1 MSIANDAG
9 LTTSLWMTQEV
20 PDFPI
25 LADHE
30 RDPDVCVIG
39 AGISGL
45 SIARGLAQ
53 RGLDV
58 LVLDRGPVGGGQTAR
73 TSAHLSSALDDRYY
87 LLRKHFGAEGAK
99 LAASSHR
106 AAIDEIER
114 TVKEL
119 AIACAFAR
127 VPGYLF
133 GDQTVLERELAAASE
148 AGLEVAF
155 VDRAPLP
162 FDTGRSLRFEQQA
175 ELQPLAYIAAL
186 AKDLAARGVRIRTN
200 THVLAVAGGALCEL
214 ELEGGQTL
222 RAKAVVDATGFGITS
237 RYDIPIRMAAYRSY
251 CLAFAVPHEAL
262 PHALYWDTSDPY
274 HYLRLAS
281 DAAGR
286 EILVVGG
293 EDHRVGQGDPEKA
306 WAALE
311 AWTKQRFPMVGDR
324 VAHWSGQV
332 GEPSDGLAYIGALPG
347 SENVYMVTGDSGNG
361 LTHGVIA
368 GMIIPALIANEK
380 HPWAELYSI
389 GRSKRHGIGTLLHEA
404 IKSNIPFRDW
414 ISPAD
419 VSSVDDIKPGHGATV
434 RRGLHLIAAYR
445 DGAGVCH
452 ERSARCPHLN
462 AVVRW
467 NAAEQTWDCPAHGS
481 RFDGCGRV
489 LNGPS
494 AHDLPEIPSDASKGA

>member
-9 LTTSLWMTQEV
+9 LTTSVWMSCEV
-20 PDFPI
+20 PDFPV
-25 LADHE
+25 LADQE
-30 RDPDVCVIG
+30 RDPEICVVG
-39 AGISGL
+39 AGIAGL
-45 SIARGLAQ
+45 SIARALAL
-53 RGLDV
+53 RGHDV

-87 LLRKHFGAEGAK
+87 LLRKHFGAEGAR
-99 LAASSHR
+99 LAAASHR

-119 AIACAFAR
+119 AIACEFAR

-133 GDQTVLERELAAASE
+133 GDEAVLARELPAATE
-148 AGLEVAF
+148 AGLEAAF
-155 VDRAPLP
+155 VDHAPLP
-162 FDTGRSLRFEQQA
+162 FETGRALRFEHQA

-186 AKDLAARGVRIRTN
+186 ARDLQARGVRIRTN
-200 THVLAVAGGALCEL
+200 THVLEVTGGELCEIKVQ
-214 ELEGGQTL
+214 GDRTL

-237 RYDIPIRMAAYRSY
+237 RFDIPIRMAAYRSY
-251 CLAFAVPHEAL
+251 CLAFTIPHDAI
-262 PHALYWDTSDPY
+262 PHGLYWDTSDPY
-274 HYLRLAS
+274 HYIRLAS
-281 DAAGR
+281 DAAGDDV
-286 EILVVGG
+286 LVVGG
-293 EDHRVGQGDPEKA
+293 EDHRVGQGDPDQA

-311 AWTKQRFPMVGDR
+311 AWTKQRFPMVGDK
-324 VAHWSGQV
+324 VAHWSGQI

-347 SENVYMVTGDSGNG
+347 AHNVFMVTGDSGNG

-368 GMIIPALIANEK
+368 GMIIPALIAHEA

-389 GRSKRHGIGTLLHEA
+389 GRSKLHGIGTLVHEA

-434 RRGLHLIAAYR
+434 RRGLHLVAAYR
-445 DGAGVCH
+445 DSAGICH

-494 AHDLPEIPSDASKGA
+494 ARDLSELDT